1 MYGLLPDRIWHFLST
16 YCLTKDLTLT
26 DEIDRKHQQRMAR
39 VNQVYEQ
46 KLAAAT
52 EEKGLLIVHTGAGK
66 GKSTAAFGM
75 AVRALGQGMKVGIV
89 QFIKG
94 AIPTGEAAFFA
105 NLNLPVQMHTLG
117 EGFTWK
123 TQDRQRDIA
132 TAERGWAKAVEL
144 MRDPSFDMVIL
155 DELNIALKYDYL
167 SLDVVLAELAAKR
180 RMLHVVI
187 TGRNAKAE
195 LVDQADLVSEMKLIK
210 HPYRDGIKPQ
220 PGVEF

>member
-1 MYGLLPDRIWHFLST
+1 MVRI
-16 YCLTKDLTLT
+16 D
-26 DEIDRKHQQRMAR
+26 QA
-39 VNQVYEQ
+39 YER

-52 EEKGLLIVHTGAGK
+52 QEKGLIIVHTGAGK

-94 AIPTGEAAFFA
+94 AIPTGEAAFFTK
-105 NLNLPVQMHTLG
+105 LDLPVEMHTLG

-132 TAERGWAKAVEL
+132 TAQRGWAKAVEL
-144 MRDPSFDMVIL
+144 LRDPSFDMVIL
-155 DELNIALKYDYL
+155 DELNIALKYEYL
-167 SLDVVLAELAAKR
+167 PLTEVLTELANKR
-180 RMLHVVI
+180 HMLHVVI
-187 TGRNAKAE
+187 TGRNASPE
-195 LVDQADLVSEMKLIK
+195 LIEAADLVSEMTLIK
-210 HPYRDGIKPQ
+210 HPYRSGIKPQ

>member
-1 MYGLLPDRIWHFLST
+1 MSN
-16 YCLTKDLTLT
+16 
-26 DEIDRKHQQRMAR
+26 EIDRKHQQRMVR
-39 VNQVYEQ
+39 VNEAYERQ
-46 KLAAAT
+46 LAAAT
-52 EEKGLLIVHTGAGK
+52 EEKGLIIVHTGAGK

-94 AIPTGEAAFFA
+94 AIPTGEAAFF
-105 NLNLPVQMHTLG
+105 NKLDMPVEMHTLG

-155 DELNIALKYDYL
+155 DELNIALKYEYL
-167 SLDVVLAELAAKR
+167 SLQGVLDELAAKR

-195 LVDQADLVSEMKLIK
+195 LIEAADLVSEITLVK
-210 HPYRDGIKPQ
+210 HPYRSGIKPQ

>member
-1 MYGLLPDRIWHFLST
+1 MS
-16 YCLTKDLTLT
+16 
-26 DEIDRKHQQRMAR
+26 DEADRKHHERMVRINNA
-39 VNQVYEQ
+39 YER

-52 EEKGLLIVHTGAGK
+52 EEKGLVIVHTGAGK

-94 AIPTGEAAFFA
+94 AIETGEAAFFA
-105 NLNLPVQMHTLG
+105 KLDLPVEMHTLG

-144 MRDPSFDMVIL
+144 MRDPRFDMVIL

-167 SLDVVLAELAAKR
+167 SLDTVLAELAEKR
-180 RMLHVVI
+180 LMLHVVI
-187 TGRNAKAE
+187 TGRNAKPE
-195 LVDQADLVSEMKLIK
+195 LIEAADLVSEMTLIK

-220 PGVEF
+220 KGVEF